1 MKKLVTALCVL
12 VFLEYMVCMN
22 CRAAQTD
29 PGQLYARGACLM
41 DGDSGRI
48 LYGKNETQEM
58 AMASTTKIMTCIL
71 LLENC
76 DLTEAVTA
84 SAHAADQPKV
94 RLGVT
99 EGQRFLLGD
108 LLYALML
115 ESYNDAAVML
125 AEHLDGSVEAFAR
138 RMNEKSAELGCVQT
152 HFVTPNGLDATD
164 DGGIHHTTAA
174 DLAMIMRYC
183 VEESP
188 QAVTFQQITQT
199 QNHTFSDLDKT
210 KSYSCS
216 NHNQLLQM
224 TDGVLSGKTGFT
236 NDAGYCYVC
245 AVESEGRTFVITLLG
260 CGWPGNKTWKWK
272 DTLQLLGWAKETYH
286 LRKLQPLS
294 LQKEIP
300 VADGVYRW
308 EDGPEQK
315 QTVDIQERLPED
327 TKKSWLLAE
336 GETLRAVY
344 SYPAGLTAPVKAGT
358 QVGSVQYM
366 SDDTCIA
373 EYPLVLMADRNAVTL
388 YWCRQQILVHFL
400 GKNLAAD

>member
-12 VFLEYMVCMN
+12 VFLEYMVCIN

-41 DGDSGRI
+41 DGNSGRI

-71 LLENC
+71 ILENC
-76 DLTEAVTA
+76 DLTEEVTV
-84 SAHAADQPKV
+84 SAHAAGQPKV

-99 EGQRFLLGD
+99 EGQRFLLED

-138 RMNEKSAELGCVQT
+138 RMNEKAAELGCTQT
-152 HFVTPNGLDATD
+152 HFVTPNGLDGAD
-164 DGGIHHTTAA
+164 DGGSHHTTAA
-174 DLAMIMRYC
+174 DLATIMRYC
-183 VEESP
+183 VCQSP
-188 QAVTFQQITQT
+188 QAAGFMQITQT
-199 QNHTFSDLDKT
+199 KSHSFTDKDGT
-210 KSYSCS
+210 RSYSCT

-272 DTLQLLGWAKETYH
+272 DTLQLLGWAKDTWH
-286 LRKLQPLS
+286 LRKLQPLN
-294 LQKEIP
+294 LRHEIA
-300 VADGVYRW
+300 VTGGIYRW
-308 EDGPEQK
+308 EEGPEQQQK
-315 QTVDIQERLPED
+315 VGIQEQLQSD
-327 TKKSWLLAE
+327 TEKTWLLAE
-336 GETLRAVY
+336 NEQLRAVY
-344 SYPAGLTAPVKAGT
+344 SYPETITAPVTTGT
-358 QVGSVQYM
+358 QVGSVKYM
-366 SDDTCIA
+366 FGGICIA
-373 EYPLVLMADRNAVTL
+373 EDPLVLMADIKAVTPD
-388 YWCRQQILVHFL
+388 WCRQQILMHFL
-400 GKNLAAD
+400 GKKQAAD